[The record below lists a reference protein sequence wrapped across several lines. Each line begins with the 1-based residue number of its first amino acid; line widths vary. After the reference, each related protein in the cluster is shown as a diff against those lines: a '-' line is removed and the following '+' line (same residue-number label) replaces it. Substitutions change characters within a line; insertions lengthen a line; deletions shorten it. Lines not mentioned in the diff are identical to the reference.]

1 MDVRFY
7 NVCLVKS
14 IGFISP
20 QISKS
25 LKFGLWHLKSF
36 FPEGMG
42 VVNPYQTSFSRKK
55 SYRLFSMFETDLWHV
70 RIEKI
75 VYN

>member
-25 LKFGLWHLKSF
+25 LKFGLWHVKSF
-36 FPEGMG
+36 FPEGMR
-42 VVNPYQTSFSRKK
+42 VVNPYQTSFSIKNLIDCLTCLK
-55 SYRLFSMFETDLWHV
+55 LTFDMLE
-70 RIEKI
+70 
-75 VYN
+75 